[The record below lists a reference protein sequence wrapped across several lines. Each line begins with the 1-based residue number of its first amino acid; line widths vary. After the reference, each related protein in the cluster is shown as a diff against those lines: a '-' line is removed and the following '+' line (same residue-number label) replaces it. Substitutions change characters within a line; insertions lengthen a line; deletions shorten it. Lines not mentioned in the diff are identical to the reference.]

1 MDDIRFE
8 EFDMHICD
16 RREKVFLKWREETD
30 GAGEMEKERQ
40 EDVKTEYCR
49 VCKNVQHQV

>member
-1 MDDIRFE
+1 
-8 EFDMHICD
+8 MHIYD
-16 RREKVFLKWREETD
+16 RREKVFLKWREGTD